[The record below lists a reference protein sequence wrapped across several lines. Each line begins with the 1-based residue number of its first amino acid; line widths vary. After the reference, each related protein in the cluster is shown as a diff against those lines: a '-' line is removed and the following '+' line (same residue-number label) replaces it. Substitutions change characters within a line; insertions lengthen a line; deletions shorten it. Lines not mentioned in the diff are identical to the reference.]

1 MLLEVGIMAM
11 ASLMIGAVLM
21 SIGLWIIDKF

>member
-21 SIGLWIIDKF
+21 SVGLWAIDKI